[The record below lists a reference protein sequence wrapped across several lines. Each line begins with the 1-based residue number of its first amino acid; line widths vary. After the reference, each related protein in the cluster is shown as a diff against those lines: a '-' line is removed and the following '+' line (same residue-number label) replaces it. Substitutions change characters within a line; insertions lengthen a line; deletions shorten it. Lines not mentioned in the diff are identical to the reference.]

1 MCAHAFLGHVIGQ
14 MDRDLYL
21 CNRTENYHTTMN
33 NTTPKRLESLDALRG
48 FDLFL
53 LVGLEAVMHALDSA
67 IDAPWF
73 DRLTWCFTHVDW
85 EGFSS
90 WDLVMPLFMFMSG
103 ITIPFALARYRREQS
118 RHVAYRRIIRRV
130 ALLWVFGM
138 VCQGNLLG
146 LDPDRI
152 YLYSNTLQAIA
163 VGYLIASVL
172 YLNTSVKTQIFV
184 ALTLLLAF
192 WGCMEWIQVG
202 NYGGGCYTPDGNL
215 AEWIDRIVLGR
226 FRDGASV
233 SEAGEVVF
241 ASWYTYTWVLSS
253 MTFGVTTLTGMFA
266 GHILKSNSTP
276 PLRKFYYLFG
286 IGIALIAIGWLWSLQ
301 IPVIKKLWTSSM
313 VLVSSGY
320 CFVLMALFYWIID
333 YKGRNRHIG
342 WLKVYGMNSIVAY
355 MLATCVNFSSV
366 SRSLFYGLQHYVGD
380 FYPALIALSN
390 ATIVY
395 LILWVMY
402 RQRVFLKI

>member
-1 MCAHAFLGHVIGQ
+1 MIA
-14 MDRDLYL
+14 
-21 CNRTENYHTTMN
+21 TN
-33 NTTPKRLESLDALRG
+33 NTPKRLESLDALRG

-53 LVGLEAVMHALDSA
+53 LVGLEAVMHALDGA
-67 IDAPWF
+67 IDASWF
-73 DRLTWCFTHVDW
+73 DRLMWCFTHVDW

-103 ITIPFALARYRREQS
+103 ITIPFALARYKREQ
-118 RHVAYRRIIRRV
+118 RRGEAYRRIIKRV
-130 ALLWVFGM
+130 VLLWIFGM
-138 VCQGNLLG
+138 ICQGNLLG
-146 LDPDRI
+146 LNPDHI

-163 VGYLIASVL
+163 MGYLISSLL
-172 YLNTSVKTQIFV
+172 YLNTSVKMQVIV
-184 ALTLLLAF
+184 AMSLLIGF

-202 NYGGGCYTPDGNL
+202 SYGGGCYTPDGNL
-215 AEWIDRIVLGR
+215 AEWIDRMVLGR

-253 MTFGVTTLTGMFA
+253 MTFGVTTLTGVFA
-266 GHILKSNSTP
+266 GHILKSSTLH
-276 PLRKFYYLFG
+276 PLRKFHYLLA
-286 IGIALIAIGWLWSLQ
+286 IGVALIALGWLWSLQ
-301 IPVIKKLWTSSM
+301 MPVIKKLWTSSM

-320 CFVLMALFYWIID
+320 CFVLMALFYWLID
-333 YKGRNRHIG
+333 YKGCNRRIG

-366 SRSLFYGLQHYVGD
+366 SRSLLYGLQQYVGD

-390 ATIVY
+390 AAIVY
-395 LILWVMY
+395 FILWVMY
-402 RQRVFLKI
+402 RQKVFLKI

>member
-1 MCAHAFLGHVIGQ
+1 
-14 MDRDLYL
+14 MD
-21 CNRTENYHTTMN
+21 N
-33 NTTPKRLESLDALRG
+33 TPKRLESLDALRG
-48 FDLFL
+48 FGLFL
-53 LVGLEAVMHALDSA
+53 LVGLEAVMHALDGA
-67 IDAPWF
+67 IDTPWF
-73 DRLTWCFTHVDW
+73 DRLMWCFTHVDW

-103 ITIPFALARYRREQS
+103 ITIPFALARYRHERGRGE
-118 RHVAYRRIIRRV
+118 AYHRIIKRV
-130 ALLWVFGM
+130 VLLWLFGM
-138 VCQGNLLG
+138 ICQGNLLG

-163 VGYLIASVL
+163 MGYLISSVL

-184 ALTLLLAF
+184 TLTLLLVF

-202 NYGGGCYTPDGNL
+202 SYGGGSYTPDGNL
-215 AEWIDRIVLGR
+215 AEWVDRTVLGR

-233 SEAGEVVF
+233 NGSGEVVF

-266 GHILKSNSTP
+266 GYILKSNSIN
-276 PLRKFYYLFG
+276 PLRKFYCLLT
-286 IGIALIAIGWLWSLQ
+286 IGIALISAGWLWSLQ
-301 IPVIKKLWTSSM
+301 MPVIKKLWTSSM

-320 CFVLMALFYWIID
+320 CFVLMALFYWFID
-333 YKGRNRHIG
+333 YKGCNKHIG

-355 MLATCVNFSSV
+355 MLATCIDFSSV
-366 SRSLFYGLQHYVGD
+366 SRSLLHGLQQYVGD
-380 FYPALIALSN
+380 YYPAFIALSN

-395 LILWVMY
+395 FILWMMY
-402 RQRVFLKI
+402 RKRIFLKI

>member
-1 MCAHAFLGHVIGQ
+1 MPLFYIANIP
-14 MDRDLYL
+14 YL
-21 CNRTENYHTTMN
+21 CNQQENHFAMN
-33 NTTPKRLESLDALRG
+33 NTPKRLESLDALRG

-53 LVGLEAVMHALDSA
+53 LVGLEAVMHALDGA
-67 IDAPWF
+67 IDTPWF
-73 DRLTWCFTHVDW
+73 DRLMWCFTHVDW

-103 ITIPFALARYRREQS
+103 ITIPFALARYKREGS
-118 RHVAYRRIIRRV
+118 RGEAYLRIIRRV
-130 ALLWVFGM
+130 VLLWIFGM
-138 VCQGNLLG
+138 ICQGNLLG

-163 VGYLIASVL
+163 MGYLISSVL
-172 YLNTSVKTQIFV
+172 YLNTSIKTQIIV
-184 ALTLLLAF
+184 AITLLIAF

-202 NYGGGCYTPDGNL
+202 GYGGGCYTPDGNL
-215 AEWIDRIVLGR
+215 AEWIDRAVLGR

-233 SEAGEVVF
+233 NAEGEVIF
-241 ASWYTYTWVLSS
+241 ASWYTYTWILSS

-266 GHILKSNSTP
+266 GHILKGSIN
-276 PLRKFYYLFG
+276 PLHKFYYLIT

-301 IPVIKKLWTSSM
+301 MPVIKKLWTSSM

-320 CFVLMALFYWIID
+320 CFVLMGLFYWIID
-333 YKGRNRHIG
+333 YKGYNKHIA

-366 SRSLFYGLQHYVGD
+366 SRSLFYGLQQYVGD
-380 FYPALIALSN
+380 FYPALIAISN
-390 ATIVY
+390 AIIIY
-395 LILWVMY
+395 LILWIMY
-402 RQRVFLKI
+402 RQKVFLKI